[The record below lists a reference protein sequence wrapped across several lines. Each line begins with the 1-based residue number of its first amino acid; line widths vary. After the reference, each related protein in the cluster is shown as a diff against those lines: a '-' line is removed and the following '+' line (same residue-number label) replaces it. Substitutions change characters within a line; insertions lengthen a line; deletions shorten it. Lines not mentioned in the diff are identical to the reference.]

1 MGIGG
6 IGIGPL
12 LLILAIIIL
21 LFGTKKLKNVGG
33 DLGSAI
39 KGFKKA
45 MNNDAEKNETGANDA
60 QSAHQIKVDEGENVT
75 SATDKTGRE

>member
-12 LLILAIIIL
+12 LVILAIVIL
-21 LFGTKKLKNVGG
+21 LFGTKKLRGMG
-33 DLGSAI
+33 SDLGGAL

-45 MNNDAEKNETGANDA
+45 LNEEEKTSDTANNLEQKD
-60 QSAHQIKVDEGENVT
+60 
-75 SATDKTGRE
+75 TDPK

>member
-12 LLILAIIIL
+12 LVILVIVVL
-21 LFGTKKLKNVGG
+21 LFGTKKLKGMG
-33 DLGSAI
+33 SDLGGAL

-45 MNNDAEKNETGANDA
+45 LSEDEKKDAEVTGAVEKKEA
-60 QSAHQIKVDEGENVT
+60 ELAE
-75 SATDKTGRE
+75 ATDKKETDKSKS

>member
-12 LLILAIIIL
+12 LVILVIVVL
-21 LFGTKKLKNVGG
+21 LFGTKKLRGMG
-33 DLGSAI
+33 TDLGGAL

-45 MNNDAEKNETGANDA
+45 LNEDEKPKDTTTESVEQKEKD
-60 QSAHQIKVDEGENVT
+60 T
-75 SATDKTGRE
+75 SKN

>member
-12 LLILAIIIL
+12 LVILVIIIL
-21 LFGTKKLKNVGG
+21 LFGTKKLKGLGG
-33 DLGSAI
+33 DLGSAL

-45 MNNDAEKNETGANDA
+45 LNNDADDNIESPDATAAKKETVASEEEK
-60 QSAHQIKVDEGENVT
+60 K
-75 SATDKTGRE
+75 

>member
-12 LLILAIIIL
+12 LVILVIVVL
-21 LFGTKKLKNVGG
+21 LFGTKKLKGMG
-33 DLGSAI
+33 SDLGGAL

-45 MNNDAEKNETGANDA
+45 LSEDEKKDAEVTGAVEKKEA
-60 QSAHQIKVDEGENVT
+60 ELAESADKKE
-75 SATDKTGRE
+75 TDKSKS

>member
-12 LLILAIIIL
+12 LVILVIVVL
-21 LFGTKKLKNVGG
+21 LFGTKKLKGMG
-33 DLGSAI
+33 SDLGGAL

-45 MNNDAEKNETGANDA
+45 LSEDEKKEAELTDAVEKKDAELTDAVKQKET
-60 QSAHQIKVDEGENVT
+60 DE
-75 SATDKTGRE
+75 SKS

>member
-12 LLILAIIIL
+12 LVVLVIIIL
-21 LFGTKKLKNVGG
+21 LFGTKKLKSLGG
-33 DLGSAI
+33 DLGSAV

-45 MNNDAEKNETGANDA
+45 LNNDADDSEAPSDQLPDEHIAKKEATNSEEEK
-60 QSAHQIKVDEGENVT
+60 K
-75 SATDKTGRE
+75 

>member
-12 LLILAIIIL
+12 LVILVIVVL
-21 LFGTKKLKNVGG
+21 LFGTKKLKGMG
-33 DLGSAI
+33 SDLGGAL

-45 MNNDAEKNETGANDA
+45 LSEDEKKDAELTTDA
-60 QSAHQIKVDEGENVT
+60 VEKKDAELTEAADKKE
-75 SATDKTGRE
+75 TDKSKS

>member
-12 LLILAIIIL
+12 LVILLIVVL
-21 LFGTKKLKNVGG
+21 LFGTKKLKGMG
-33 DLGSAI
+33 TDLGGAL

-45 MNNDAEKNETGANDA
+45 ISEEDKQKNADVADAVEQKEK
-60 QSAHQIKVDEGENVT
+60 DE
-75 SATDKTGRE
+75 SKS

>member
-12 LLILAIIIL
+12 LVILVIIIL
-21 LFGTKKLKNVGG
+21 LFGTKKLKSLGG
-33 DLGSAI
+33 DLGSAV

-45 MNNDAEKNETGANDA
+45 LNNDADENLETPEAKTVEKETTN
-60 QSAHQIKVDEGENVT
+60 SEEEK
-75 SATDKTGRE
+75 K

>member
-12 LLILAIIIL
+12 LVILVIIIL
-21 LFGTKKLKNVGG
+21 LFGTKKLKSLGG
-33 DLGSAI
+33 DLGSAV

-45 MNNDAEKNETGANDA
+45 LNNDADENLEAPEAKTVKKEAVNSEEEK
-60 QSAHQIKVDEGENVT
+60 K
-75 SATDKTGRE
+75 

>member
-12 LLILAIIIL
+12 LVILAIVIL
-21 LFGTKKLKNVGG
+21 LFGTKKLKGMG
-33 DLGSAI
+33 SDLGGAL

-45 MNNDAEKNETGANDA
+45 LSEDEKKAAED
-60 QSAHQIKVDEGENVT
+60 DESTEAVEKKEADVT
-75 SATDKTGRE
+75 EAVKQKETDKSKS

>member
-12 LLILAIIIL
+12 LVILVIVVL
-21 LFGTKKLKNVGG
+21 LFGTKKLKGMG
-33 DLGSAI
+33 SDLGGAL

-45 MNNDAEKNETGANDA
+45 LSEDEKKEAELTDAVEKKDAELTDTVKQKET
-60 QSAHQIKVDEGENVT
+60 DE
-75 SATDKTGRE
+75 SKS

>member
-12 LLILAIIIL
+12 LVILVIVVL
-21 LFGTKKLKNVGG
+21 LFGTKKLKGMG
-33 DLGSAI
+33 SDLGGAL

-45 MNNDAEKNETGANDA
+45 LSEDEKKEAELTDAVEKKDAELTDAVQQKET
-60 QSAHQIKVDEGENVT
+60 DE
-75 SATDKTGRE
+75 SKS

>member
-12 LLILAIIIL
+12 LVILVIVVL
-21 LFGTKKLKNVGG
+21 LFGTKKLKGMG
-33 DLGSAI
+33 TDLGGAL

-45 MNNDAEKNETGANDA
+45 LSEDEKKAAESTDAVEKKDADVTEAVKQKET
-60 QSAHQIKVDEGENVT
+60 DE
-75 SATDKTGRE
+75 SKS

>member
-12 LLILAIIIL
+12 LVILVIIIL
-21 LFGTKKLKNVGG
+21 LFGTKKLKSLGG
-33 DLGSAI
+33 DLGSAV

-45 MNNDAEKNETGANDA
+45 LNNDADENLETPEAKTVKKEAVNSEEEK
-60 QSAHQIKVDEGENVT
+60 K
-75 SATDKTGRE
+75 

>member
-12 LLILAIIIL
+12 LVILVIVVL
-21 LFGTKKLKNVGG
+21 LFGTKKLKGMG
-33 DLGSAI
+33 SDLGGAL

-45 MNNDAEKNETGANDA
+45 LSEDEKKAAESNEAVEKKDADVTETVKQKDT
-60 QSAHQIKVDEGENVT
+60 DE
-75 SATDKTGRE
+75 SKS

>member
-12 LLILAIIIL
+12 LVILVIIIL
-21 LFGTKKLKNVGG
+21 LFGTKKLKSLGG
-33 DLGSAI
+33 DLGRAV

-45 MNNDAEKNETGANDA
+45 LNNDADENLETPEAKTVKKETTN
-60 QSAHQIKVDEGENVT
+60 SEEEN
-75 SATDKTGRE
+75 K

>member
-12 LLILAIIIL
+12 LVILVIVVL
-21 LFGTKKLKNVGG
+21 LFGTKKLRGMG
-33 DLGSAI
+33 TDLGGAL

-45 MNNDAEKNETGANDA
+45 LNEDEKQKDTTTESVEQKEKDTSNN
-60 QSAHQIKVDEGENVT
+60 
-75 SATDKTGRE
+75 